1 MSLRTKFNLVL
12 LLALV
17 VGLALAGLISYRI
30 TQDNAR
36 QEVLRRAELMM
47 ESALSVRAYTVDQIA
62 PLLSPHMEDVFLPQT
77 VPSYAAQTS
86 FRRLRAQDEFA
97 EYNYKEAALNPTN
110 LNDLATDWEAEII
123 YRFRGDPT
131 LSSYDTT
138 RPLPGGAE
146 GEQQLVL
153 ARPLQVGDEACLACH
168 SVPEAA
174 PASMLAQYGATNGF
188 GWELNEIIGAQ
199 IVSVPMSVPIER
211 ANQTFSV
218 FMAGLV
224 IVFVVVVLLLN
235 LMLQF
240 VVVRPVVRMSQMA
253 DAVSMGEEDVPELEL
268 RGGDEIGSLS
278 RSFNRMRRSLEN
290 AMRMLDT

>member
-1 MSLRTKFNLVL
+1 MSLRTKFNMVL

-30 TQDNAR
+30 VQDNAR

-62 PLLSPHMEDVFLPQT
+62 PLLSPHMDEVFLPQT

-86 FRRLRAQDEFA
+86 FRRLRAQEEFR
-97 EYNYKEAALNPTN
+97 EYTYKEAALNPTN
-110 LNDLATDWEAEII
+110 LDDLAADWEAEII
-123 YRFRGDPT
+123 YRFRGDPD
-131 LSSYDTT
+131 LVSYDTI
-138 RPLPGGAE
+138 RPLPGGLE
-146 GEQQLVL
+146 GEQLVL
-153 ARPLQVGDEACLACH
+153 ARPLRVGDEACLACH

-174 PASMLAQYGATNGF
+174 PPSMLAQYGDRNGF

-211 ANQTFSV
+211 ANQTFVV

-235 LMLQF
+235 VMLQL

-268 RGGDEIGSLS
+268 RGRDEIGSLS

-290 AMRMLDT
+290 AMRMLDS